1 MKSRKIEFDEDPTS
15 EKHLNDSSSV
25 HNQAAYDVFKAET
38 DDDDSVDV
46 NNNKDETAGKRING
60 SSSVHNQVFKEETDD
75 DDDNVYLLIDIS
87 NFNETCLL

>member
-1 MKSRKIEFDEDPTS
+1 M
-15 EKHLNDSSSV
+15 
-25 HNQAAYDVFKAET
+25 FKAET

-46 NNNKDETAGKRING
+46 NNDKDETAGKRING

-75 DDDNVYLLIDIS
+75 DDDNVHLLIDIS

>member
-15 EKHLNDSSSV
+15 EKHLNGSSSV
-25 HNQAAYDVFKAET
+25 HNQAAYNVFKAET

-46 NNNKDETAGKRING
+46 NNDKDETAGKRING

-75 DDDNVYLLIDIS
+75 DDDNLEVDLFLQ
-87 NFNETCLL
+87 NFIAQ

>member
-15 EKHLNDSSSV
+15 EKHLNGSSSV

-38 DDDDSVDV
+38 DDDSVDV
-46 NNNKDETAGKRING
+46 NNDKDETAGKRING